1 MKLRGS
7 KFFAVWSMFVDHE
20 FKQCFV
26 TNTIEG
32 ANIIEIA
39 SRGGVIRAGRSERSE
54 FLILGAASVA
64 IFSYWAQ
71 RACITFSSSG
81 RSERSEFFAGRS
93 ERSSLKIHQ
102 SLVVS

>member
-1 MKLRGS
+1 M
-7 KFFAVWSMFVDHE
+7 
-20 FKQCFV
+20 
-26 TNTIEG
+26 
-32 ANIIEIA
+32 
-39 SRGGVIRAGRSERSE
+39 IRAGRSERSE

-93 ERSSLKIHQ
+93 ERSEFFILGAARKTKQGAASDVSSKFPNKNLKSSVH
-102 SLVVS
+102 LVKLYDTVVH